1 MYEGKRS
8 YHGMTIPIKASKN
21 LSEVGEEIQSICS
34 DFLEDFKLLEL
45 QEIKMAKFNKT
56 LDELNPYDF
65 ALMLAMMRMPQTENW
80 WVGMKRLLLS
90 GLILRVDHE
99 LAICLKRIAGTER

>member
-8 YHGMTIPIKASKN
+8 YHGMTIPIKASTD

-45 QEIKMAKFNKT
+45 QEIKMAKFNKII
-56 LDELNPYDF
+56 DDINPDDF
-65 ALMLAMMRMPQTENW
+65 ALMLAMMRIP
-80 WVGMKRLLLS
+80 
-90 GLILRVDHE
+90 
-99 LAICLKRIAGTER
+99 